1 MTLYLRELFGGLL
14 LDWWRRRWCCR
25 WCFGVL
31 RLSLLLRVR
40 PAEEVIVDV
49 VVGIT
54 GAPILLCVTCGDW
67 SITVYVAGQLLDAML
82 DFVCVPDEVVLPPF
96 VGPS

>member
-1 MTLYLRELFGGLL
+1 MTLDLLEAIGGLL
-14 LDWWRRRWCCR
+14 GGWWRRRWCCR
-25 WCFGVL
+25 WCCSML
-31 RLSLLLRVR
+31 RLSPLLWVG

-54 GAPILLCVTCGDW
+54 GVPILLCTTCGDR
-67 SITVYVAGQLLDAML
+67 SITVYVAGQFPDAML